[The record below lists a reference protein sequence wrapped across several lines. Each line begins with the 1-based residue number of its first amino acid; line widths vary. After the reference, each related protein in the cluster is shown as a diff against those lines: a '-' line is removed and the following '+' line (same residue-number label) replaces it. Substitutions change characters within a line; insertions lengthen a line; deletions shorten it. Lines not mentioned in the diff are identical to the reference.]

1 MSSSSLAVESLSF
14 PARGITEHTSP
25 HAQNTACAPV
35 LCKELRLEV
44 LPGLLLFVD
53 GLLMNVW
60 GADNQSLNHCV
71 CGAGFPSFDGAL
83 FRHGVEELLAR
94 QAT

>member
-1 MSSSSLAVESLSF
+1 M
-14 PARGITEHTSP
+14 
-25 HAQNTACAPV
+25 

-60 GADNQSLNHCV
+60 GADNQSVGDPLV
-71 CGAGFPSFDGAL
+71 LTVRYSSMAADVGG
-83 FRHGVEELLAR
+83 
-94 QAT
+94 QATQQLLQPAKRPGLCFFHPVYSHVGSVEPNM